1 MNKKILIA
9 YYSRAGKNYVSGSIV
24 DLAVGNAKTIA
35 QKISSLLP
43 NADLFE
49 IEPCV
54 GYPKNYSECTRVA
67 KKELKENARPALTRP
82 PERLNE
88 YHMILLVYPNWWST
102 MPMCV
107 WSFLEEQTCN
117 PNVIAPICTHEGSG
131 MGKSEQDIKELCP
144 NVNVE
149 RGLAIVG
156 SQAAHCDD
164 VLEPWITALSQRLES
179 YE

>member
-9 YYSRAGKNYVSGSIV
+9 YYSRAGENYVSGSIV

-82 PERLNE
+82 QKGLMSITR
-88 YHMILLVYPNWWST
+88 YYSSILTGGQPC
-102 MPMCV
+102 PCV
-107 WSFLEEQTCN
+107 FGHFLRSKHATL
-117 PNVIAPICTHEGSG
+117 T
-131 MGKSEQDIKELCP
+131 
-144 NVNVE
+144 
-149 RGLAIVG
+149 
-156 SQAAHCDD
+156 
-164 VLEPWITALSQRLES
+164 
-179 YE
+179 